1 MKASW
6 KPEGSHE
13 FLFDFELEGGVND
26 EHMFT
31 IAFNSSPFSPA
42 KTQGDPD
49 DCHDAEGGEIEDLT
63 VFINTYSGP
72 MNEACTV
79 HEVPEYLWSALGFD
93 RKVLVQQCE
102 DHVRDEDERLASQE
116 GDRKCDEARD
126 ERLGGE

>member
-1 MKASW
+1 MKGF
-6 KPEGSHE
+6 K
-13 FLFDFELEGGVND
+13 FDFELEGGVND

-79 HEVPEYLWSALGFD
+79 HEVPEYLWPALGFD
-93 RKVLVQQCE
+93 RDRLEEKCIEHRQDVLAGLTA
-102 DHVRDEDERLASQE
+102 DE
-116 GDRKCDEARD
+116 GDRKCDEAR
-126 ERLGGE
+126 ERRGVEGE